1 MIKKLSNNLVDK
13 LSLNSD
19 YDMVD
24 KEKMAYAL
32 EGLMTDGSKTLLLFI
47 AFAMF
52 GQGLFFL
59 TTWSVTVLLRNNLG
73 GFHFKG
79 YFTCFAFS
87 SLYFLGM
94 LLLFLASPGNGVV
107 ILTLVEICIV
117 VQLFI
122 APVTTPMK
130 DTVRNI
136 DRSVAKIKSAV
147 FSVVIAVLFI
157 IINNPYTSI
166 AMWVVIIQTL
176 FILLYKGVRIYE
188 KKTNNHS

>member
-1 MIKKLSNNLVDK
+1 MTMTWSIKK
-13 LSLNSD
+13 
-19 YDMVD
+19 
-24 KEKMAYAL
+24 KMAYAL

-94 LLLFLASPGNGVV
+94 LLLFLASPPGNGVV

-122 APVTTPMK
+122 APVTTPPMK

-176 FILLYKGVRIYE
+176 FILLYKGGVRIYE
-188 KKTNNHS
+188 KKD